1 MNTFIIN
8 YGYEGENQLIFK
20 SNMKEEQFCE
30 IQNELGKIVHSVSNY
45 IEQQYEEYN
54 NEIEN
59 EDILFKEALS
69 EIINKNNYDFEYC
82 RIKNSY
88 L

>member
-1 MNTFIIN
+1 M
-8 YGYEGENQLIFK
+8 
-20 SNMKEEQFCE
+20 
-30 IQNELGKIVHSVSNY
+30 QNELGKIVHNVSNY
-45 IEQQYEEYN
+45 IEQQYEEYD

-69 EIINKNNYDFEYC
+69 KIINIECC